1 MHPNEY
7 REMLDVKTAAKRLGL
22 SKSTLDKLRVY
33 GGGPR
38 FSKLGRSVRYSTTD
52 LDMWVAENRR
62 TSTSAAA
69 H

>member
-1 MHPNEY
+1 MNSPTP
-7 REMLDVKTAAKRLGL
+7 RDLLDVKTAAKRLGL

-38 FSKLGRSVRYSTTD
+38 FSKLGRSVRYSATD
-52 LDMWVAENRR
+52 LDNWVHENRR

-69 H
+69 